1 MHSHKQLS
9 NEVIC
14 TLTSNE
20 QRGQMSI
27 HSNGLFLRLECEGS
41 RLCGSRVLNLDTKTS
56 EPFFHKPY
64 FLALSKCKTNHSN
77 ELTFDLVAD
86 LLVTL

>member
-1 MHSHKQLS
+1 MS
-9 NEVIC
+9 NEVKCQFIRTVC
-14 TLTSNE
+14 FCVWNVKEVGFAEAGFKTL
-20 QRGQMSI
+20 I
-27 HSNGLFLRLECEGS
+27 PKP
-41 RLCGSRVLNLDTKTS
+41 LNRS
-56 EPFFHKPY
+56 HKPY